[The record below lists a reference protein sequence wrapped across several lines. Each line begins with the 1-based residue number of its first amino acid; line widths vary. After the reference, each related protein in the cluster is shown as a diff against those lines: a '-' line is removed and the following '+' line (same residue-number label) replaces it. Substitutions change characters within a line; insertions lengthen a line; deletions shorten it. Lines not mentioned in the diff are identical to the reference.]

1 MQNDVIPDILD
12 AEKNQETKNSP
23 SLKKQLKVSRKHL
36 MVGACAVA
44 VATAIVMVVPS
55 GKPANQNASVAAANQ
70 AENTSQAN
78 QADGYKIT
86 TSNNTTPTAAASGGV
101 SANSSTY
108 NNNNGSTVSEGSV
121 ITAENPQPA
130 SAISSIATPP
140 PSAALEGAGQLN
152 SISAQL
158 QSIQDALNTNG
169 ADGSVKEIKGIK
181 TQLNSVLFQVKGMIL
196 ESSDNVDQTIQSSSQ
211 ALASQLSDMKGQL
224 SNIQQLSQPGGYID
238 PSNLPFTVQFI
249 DSVSGQNVV
258 TVSYNNLL
266 TPLSVGESLAGWT
279 LTSADYASQYAVF
292 QNAKDQLVKAGNN
305 AAIGQGE

>member
-1 MQNDVIPDILD
+1 MQTDVIQDSQNTQN
-12 AEKNQETKNSP
+12 NQKDLP
-23 SLKKQLKVSRKHL
+23 APKKRLQVTRKHL
-36 MVGACAVA
+36 LGGACAVA
-44 VATAIVMVVPS
+44 VATAIAVVVPS
-55 GKPANQNASVAAANQ
+55 GKASNHNASVAAANQ
-70 AENTSQAN
+70 AENVSPGSN
-78 QADGYKIT
+78 ADGYTIT
-86 TSNNTTPTAAASGGV
+86 TSNNATPSASASGGV
-101 SANSSTY
+101 SANGGTN
-108 NNNNGSTVSEGSV
+108 NNNNGSPVSESSV

-169 ADGSVKEIKGIK
+169 ADGSIKEIKGIK
-181 TQLNSVLFQVKGMIL
+181 TQLNSVLFQVKGMIS

-224 SNIQQLSQPGGYID
+224 SNIQQLAQPGGYID

-292 QNAKDQLVKAGNN
+292 QNAKDQLVKAGNSV
-305 AAIGQGE
+305 AGQGE

>member
-1 MQNDVIPDILD
+1 MQNEVTQDIQDTQNNPEAQNLP
-12 AEKNQETKNSP
+12 SP
-23 SLKKQLKVSRKHL
+23 KKRLKVTRKHL

-55 GKPANQNASVAAANQ
+55 GKPGNQNASVAVANQ
-70 AENTSQAN
+70 AENASN
-78 QADGYKIT
+78 DGYKIT
-86 TSNNTTPTAAASGGV
+86 TGTTPTAAEAGGGV
-101 SANSSTY
+101 SASSTS
-108 NNNNGSTVSEGSV
+108 NGSTVESSSILAV
-121 ITAENPQPA
+121 PQPA

-169 ADGSVKEIKGIK
+169 ADGSIKEIKGIK
-181 TQLNSVLFQVKGMIL
+181 TQLNSVLFQVKGMIS

-211 ALASQLSDMKGQL
+211 ALASQLTDMKGQL

-238 PSNLPFTVQFI
+238 PSNLPFAVQFI

-266 TPLSVGESLAGWT
+266 TPLSTGESLAGWT
-279 LTSADYASQYAVF
+279 LVSADYASQYAVF

-305 AAIGQGE
+305 VAGQGE